1 MYRVIEQSNISLG
14 ELPRNGSLINYS
26 LLRELKTVPVIF
38 RSFSVKYVL
47 EGCERYTVNGKRYPV
62 TNGEYLLANAHSEG
76 SVEIDSDHIV
86 KGLCIDIA
94 PEILSEVVAS
104 FMRPDT
110 PLPDS
115 DLDRFFTTADF
126 FENRY
131 PTERT
136 QVGIFLQELGSEL
149 SASPHEK
156 REFNKEFYYTLSEKL
171 VADHIPV
178 FRQLKSIP
186 TVKAETRKEL
196 LRRVTAGK
204 AFMDKQWMSQL
215 YMEQVALECGL
226 SEYHFFRLF
235 KAVFGISPH
244 QYLIRIRLEK
254 SLNMLQSRSYSVS
267 ETAFLCGFSD
277 IHSFSKAFKKQ
288 YGMAPTKLG

>member
-47 EGCERYTVNGKRYPV
+47 DGCERYTVNGKRYHV
-62 TNGEYLLANAHSEG
+62 TNGEYLLANTHSEG
-76 SVEIDSDHIV
+76 SVEIDSKQIV

-104 FMRPDT
+104 FIRPDT
-110 PLPDS
+110 AIPDS

-131 PTERT
+131 PAEQT
-136 QVGIFLQELGSEL
+136 QVGLFLQELGSEL
-149 SASPHEK
+149 SASPHDK

-171 VADHIPV
+171 VADHVPV
-178 FRQLKSIP
+178 FRQLKSISSI
-186 TVKAETRKEL
+186 KAETRKEL
-196 LRRVTAGK
+196 LRRITAGK
-204 AFMDKQWMSQL
+204 EFMDKQWMLPL
-215 YMEQVALECGL
+215 YMEQIALECGL

-244 QYLIRIRLEK
+244 QYLIRKRLDEA
-254 SLNMLQSRSYSVS
+254 LNLLRKRTCSISDA
-267 ETAFLCGFSD
+267 AFICGFSD
-277 IHSFSKAFKKQ
+277 IYSFSKAFKKQ